1 MTIKITIP
9 NEQTP
14 QILAVLQEMLSGNA
28 PAKPTVHLSA
38 TAGQKPQPESTKVET
53 TKKTEAVKVEPTK
66 TAAPQKTEPVKA
78 EEVKKVEPATEITVE
93 QIRAVAA
100 AKKDTHREQI
110 KELLAEFNTKSI
122 TTLSTDDYADFFAK
136 LNAL

>member
-9 NEQTP
+9 NEQAP

-38 TAGQKPQPESTKVET
+38 TGQKPQPESAKVEA
-53 TKKTEAVKVEPTK
+53 TKKTEAVKVEPIK
-66 TAAPQKTEPVKA
+66 TAAPQKTKPAKV

-122 TTLSTDDYADFFAK
+122 TALITDVYADFFAR

>member
-9 NEQTP
+9 NEQAP

-28 PAKPTVHLSA
+28 PAKPTVHLAA
-38 TAGQKPQPESTKVET
+38 TAEQKPQPESAKVEAP
-53 TKKTEAVKVEPTK
+53 KKTEAVKVEPTK
-66 TAAPQKTEPVKA
+66 TVVIPSPQPAKV
-78 EEVKKVEPATEITVE
+78 EEVKKVEPATEITAE

-122 TTLSTDDYADFFAK
+122 TALSTDVYADFFAK
-136 LNAL
+136 LNDL

>member
-1 MTIKITIP
+1 MTIKIKISSK
-9 NEQTP
+9 QAP
-14 QILAVLQEMLSGNA
+14 QVLALLQQLLAVPENE
-28 PAKPTVHLSA
+28 TT
-38 TAGQKPQPESTKVET
+38 TAVKAQPESTKVET
-53 TKKTEAVKVEPTK
+53 TKKTEAVKAEPIK
-66 TAAPQKTEPVKA
+66 TAAPQKTEPVKV

-122 TTLSTDDYADFFAK
+122 TALSTDVYADFFLK